1 MKPLFILL
9 VSMMSTIM
17 QARAPIAVTDGGPMA
32 GSIYRREAFV
42 ITTDTRGLRFYH
54 TAQALTSLGFD
65 VRPFAP
71 VGVRDS
77 RVLEMEEKYIRVNE
91 SVGMARRAISLTLTH
106 AELWYAAA
114 RLGCRPLRRVRTCPR
129 PLGPTAAPCYSL
141 KSVSQ
146 LCTTVR
152 ACRRRFPSRPTHDWL
167 YVFEDD
173 VMLEPRLSQYSE
185 DVLCYLSA
193 IEKLASERGSPMIYL
208 DRPSAA
214 FPVKRSASQ
223 LKGSAKQKELQRKQK
238 EYQFRRSTGFACARS
253 TNQTTA
259 TNGVMKGASAR
270 LDFSIYPCAPLCTH
284 AYAIRR
290 QDAAGFYSKIRS
302 HLERAG
308 RLSKRFKLY
317 DYYRYNLDVDLK
329 GYFITHKSFSPLQWP
344 TCIRMSGQGF
354 TGLTSLIIQNAS
366 MPKVVGWHGAR
377 TNSYMYK

>member
-1 MKPLFILL
+1 MP
-9 VSMMSTIM
+9 SASRPHYCST
-17 QARAPIAVTDGGPMA
+17 
-32 GSIYRREAFV
+32 
-42 ITTDTRGLRFYH
+42 
-54 TAQALTSLGFD
+54 
-65 VRPFAP
+65 
-71 VGVRDS
+71 
-77 RVLEMEEKYIRVNE
+77 
-91 SVGMARRAISLTLTH
+91 
-106 AELWYAAA
+106 
-114 RLGCRPLRRVRTCPR
+114 
-129 PLGPTAAPCYSL
+129 APCYSL
-141 KSVSQ
+141 NKSVSQ
-146 LCTTVR
+146 PCTTVR

-193 IEKLASERGSPMIYL
+193 VEKLASERGSPMIYL
-208 DRPSAA
+208 DAPSAA

-223 LKGSAKQKELQRKQK
+223 LKRSAKQK
-238 EYQFRRSTGFACARS
+238 EYQFRRSTGFACGARS

-270 LDFSIYPCAPLCTH
+270 LDFSIYPCAPLCLH

-366 MPKVVGWHGAR
+366 MPKVTGWHGAR
-377 TNSYMYK
+377 TNSHMYK